1 MMLLGGKNRLAVMPT
16 YRRMCR
22 FNIFV
27 HLISLLAIH
36 NYILI
41 TYSILMILQGS
52 EYLAHIDCK
61 FSHCRKKDFARK
73 INHS

>member
-52 EYLAHIDCK
+52 EYLAH
-61 FSHCRKKDFARK
+61 
-73 INHS
+73 